1 MQLTLIWRE
10 DGLRLPMAVWRPG
23 PVYRMISSG
32 VLGGNL
38 GPREGCSPSR
48 CQPFASAGDGEGA
61 GLPCDAGAA
70 RRAGRAGLDP
80 AAERG
85 LGHLSSTVPD
95 RTTRPRWPG
104 RAALS
109 RVISMAGKSSGLAA
123 VHICTVAVPDGPTV
137 KVPALTRRG

>member
-48 CQPFASAGDGEGA
+48 CQPSYPRTDPAEHLRELA
-61 GLPCDAGAA
+61 AA
-70 RRAGRAGLDP
+70 R
-80 AAERG
+80 
-85 LGHLSSTVPD
+85 
-95 RTTRPRWPG
+95 PG
-104 RAALS
+104 
-109 RVISMAGKSSGLAA
+109 
-123 VHICTVAVPDGPTV
+123 
-137 KVPALTRRG
+137 